1 MFNYNNKSHFYYFV
15 GIYVDKMFYFLL
27 TQRILLFMS
36 FFIILCTK
44 ATATTTTGLTK
55 HVFNNNKVK
64 PHF

>member
-1 MFNYNNKSHFYYFV
+1 MFNCNNKSRFSYFA

-27 TQRILLFMS
+27 TQRIILFMS
-36 FFIILCTK
+36 FFVILCTK
-44 ATATTTTGLTK
+44 AIATTCLTK

>member
-1 MFNYNNKSHFYYFV
+1 MFNCNNKSRFSYFA

-27 TQRILLFMS
+27 TQRIILFMS
-36 FFIILCTK
+36 FFVILCTK
-44 ATATTTTGLTK
+44 ATATTGSTK

>member
-1 MFNYNNKSHFYYFV
+1 MFNCNNKSRFSYV
-15 GIYVDKMFYFLL
+15 ASIYVDKMFYFLL

-44 ATATTTTGLTK
+44 ATATTCLIK